1 MGNSKY
7 GSVLTIVLIISI
19 LAIIGLLIYV
29 GVDWYIA
36 YTKETN
42 AENVVDQFHDIVNNV
57 PTNQEPVNIEPSG
70 NVAGPNTTIENTTNQ
85 VGNTSGGSSGNTGSS
100 SNNKLKLGGYD
111 VIGTI
116 EIPKTKIEY
125 PILDAYTPKALE
137 LAICRQYG
145 PGLNQVGNTVLIG
158 HNFRNGTFFSNNSKL
173 SKRR

>member
-7 GSVLTIVLIISI
+7 GSVLTIILIISI
-19 LAIIGLLIYV
+19 LAIIGLLVYV

-42 AENVVDQFHDIVNNV
+42 AENVVDQFHDLVNNV

-70 NVAGPNTTIENTTNQ
+70 NVAGPNTTIENTTN
-85 VGNTSGGSSGNTGSS
+85 NTSSGGSSGNTGSS
-100 SNNKLKLGGYD
+100 SNSKLKLGGYD

-125 PILDAYTPKALE
+125 PIVDAYTPKALE